1 METFLAIL
9 WGGSVIVADAPMDAY
24 VGGGRHALGDPALR
38 SLLIDPGTWFGG
50 GVRARA
56 AIRSY
61 RLARIQHQWCT
72 HRTRGLHSIPFRGWL
87 RRCLQLPIR
96 LHSNAV

>member
-24 VGGGRHALGDPALR
+24 VGGRRHALGDPALR

-50 GVRARA
+50 G
-56 AIRSY
+56 
-61 RLARIQHQWCT
+61 
-72 HRTRGLHSIPFRGWL
+72 
-87 RRCLQLPIR
+87 
-96 LHSNAV
+96 